1 MLDLKDR
8 KILYELSRNSR
19 IPLLQLAK
27 KVSLSKDAVRYRL
40 DTLEK
45 NSMLSK
51 YITVLNLPC
60 FGYRSHILFLE
71 FKSLTPESEKQI
83 HAFFV
88 NYPYTIWV
96 ATTTGKW
103 DMIIDFV
110 SKDTIQFDVNL
121 SSILNHLGD
130 NLKHYELL
138 ETIKENYYHHA
149 YLLSSNNTQIENKVQ
164 MYEPDEFDY
173 DLLHYLSQ
181 DSRKMSTELSKHIA
195 LSHDAISFRIKKLV
209 KAGIIQQFSILV
221 NFHQLDLEYYFLF
234 LQFNKMTTQM
244 HARITEFLESQRQV
258 LFYGKTAGKFNYY
271 VDLIVKNQKDFR
283 DFIILLRNHFGED
296 IASKDM
302 HVMFEQLKNNYFPT
316 GVYQDLKKIK
326 K

>member
-1 MLDLKDR
+1 MIDIKDK
-8 KILYELSRNSR
+8 KILYELSKNSR
-19 IPLLQLAK
+19 IPILQLAK
-27 KVSLSKDAVRYRL
+27 NVGLSKDAIRYRL
-40 DTLEK
+40 EALEK
-45 NSMLSK
+45 NHILST
-51 YITVLNLPC
+51 YLTVINLPLL
-60 FGYRSHILFLE
+60 GYRSHILFLE
-71 FKSLTPESEKQI
+71 FKSLTGELEKQI
-83 HAFFV
+83 HSFFV
-88 NYPYTIWV
+88 KHPYTIWV

-110 SKDTIQFDVNL
+110 SKDPIQFDANL
-121 SSILNHLGD
+121 SSMLNHLGN

-149 YLLSSNNTQIENKVQ
+149 YLLSSNSTKKESKPEK
-164 MYEPDEFDY
+164 YGPDIFDY
-173 DLLHYLSQ
+173 EILHSLSQ
-181 DSRKMSTELSKHIA
+181 DSRKMSTELTTYIN
-195 LSHDAISFRIKKLV
+195 LSHDAISLRIKKMV
-209 KAGIIQQFSILV
+209 KAEIIQQFSILL

-244 HARITEFLESQRQV
+244 HARITEFLESQKQV

-283 DFIILLRNHFGED
+283 DFVILLRNHFGED

-316 GVYQDLKKIK
+316 GVYQDLIK